1 MNATSDR
8 RRFLR
13 AAVGTALLPLGELLS
28 GVARSRAQTS
38 ALVVEHL
45 TENLLLVTGSGCNVV
60 ALKGPDGVLMVDGGL
75 ADRSAELLKAVEHE
89 FGSGSVKVLFNT
101 HWHPEQVGANERLGK
116 AGAKII
122 AHENTKLWLGAEVN
136 DEALDRV
143 VKPLPPKARPNS
155 TFYTTG
161 SLDWGSEHV
170 DYGQLGQAHT
180 DGDIYIFLRNANV
193 LLAGDVIS
201 VGSYPIMDYSTG
213 GWIGGMADAAQQLA
227 NLSNENTRI
236 IPGIGAV
243 QNRADVIAE
252 QQMLAKS
259 KDVLWQMVRKG
270 LGADDMVAAG
280 ALKEFDPKWGSSDAF
295 IASAYR
301 GMYGHVRE
309 IGGVV

>member
-1 MNATSDR
+1 M
-8 RRFLR
+8 
-13 AAVGTALLPLGELLS
+13 ALLPLGELVS
-28 GVARSRAQTS
+28 GVARSRS
-38 ALVVEHL
+38 ENNALVVEHL
-45 TENLLLVTGSGCNVV
+45 TDGLLLITGSGCNVV
-60 ALKGPDGVLMVDGGL
+60 ALKGPEGVLMVDGGV
-75 ADRSAELLKAVEHE
+75 AERSAELLKAVEHE
-89 FGSGSVKVLFNT
+89 FGPGSVKVLFNT

-116 AGAKII
+116 SGAKII

-136 DEALDRV
+136 DEALGRV
-143 VKPLPPKARPNS
+143 VKPLSPKARPNS

-161 SLDWGSEHV
+161 QLDWGSEHV
-170 DYGQLGQAHT
+170 DYGHLGQAHT
-180 DGDIYIFLRNANV
+180 DGDIYIFFRNANV

-213 GWIGGMADAAQQLA
+213 GWIGGMADATQQLV

-243 QNRADVIAE
+243 QNRADMIAE

-270 LGADDMVAAG
+270 MGADDMVAAG
-280 ALKEFDPKWGSSDAF
+280 ALKEFDPKWGNSDAF

>member
-8 RRFLR
+8 RRFLQ
-13 AAVGTALLPLGELLS
+13 AAVGAALLPLGELVS
-28 GVARSRAQTS
+28 GVARSRPQTGS
-38 ALVVEHL
+38 LVVEHL
-45 TENLLLVTGSGCNVV
+45 TDSLLLISGSGCNVA
-60 ALKGPDGVLMVDGGL
+60 ALKGPDGVLMVDGGVAEHS
-75 ADRSAELLKAVEHE
+75 ADLLKAVEHE
-89 FGSGSVKVLFNT
+89 FGSGPVKVLFNT

-143 VKPLPPKARPNS
+143 VKPLAPKARPNS

-161 SLDWGSEHV
+161 KMDWGPEEVS
-170 DYGQLGQAHT
+170 YGYLGQAHT
-180 DGDIYIFLRNANV
+180 DGDIYIFFRNANV

-213 GWIGGMADAAQQLA
+213 GWIGGIADAAQQLV
-227 NLSNENTRI
+227 NLANENTRI
-236 IPGIGAV
+236 VPGTGAI
-243 QNRADVIAE
+243 QTRADVIAE

-270 LGADDMVAAG
+270 FGVEDMVAAA
-280 ALKEFDPKWGSSDAF
+280 ALKEFDPKWGNSNAF